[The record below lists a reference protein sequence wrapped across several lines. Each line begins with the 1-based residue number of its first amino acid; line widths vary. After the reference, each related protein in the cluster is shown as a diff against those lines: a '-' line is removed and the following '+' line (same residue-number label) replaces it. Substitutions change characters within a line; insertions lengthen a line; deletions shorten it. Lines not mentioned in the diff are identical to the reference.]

1 MYQRSILVLTLLTVI
16 LVIVPM
22 HASAQ
27 SENMMATVE
36 TKSGNFVI
44 EFFPDVAPS
53 HVNNF
58 ITLSQDGFYDGT
70 VFHRVINGFMIQ
82 GGDPNTKDPELISLW
97 GTGGPDHS
105 VDAEFNDISHERGIV
120 SMARSSN
127 PNSAGSQFFI
137 VHEDASFL
145 DGQYTVF
152 GRIVG
157 DESFTT
163 LDNIANMDTLPSDV
177 PVDWQNT
184 EIISITFEENM
195 MSEEMNDG
203 GGCLIATAAFGS
215 EMAPQVQSLREV
227 RDNIILETESG
238 KTFMTSF
245 NHVYYAFSPAMA
257 DLERKDPMVRDT
269 VRAVITPMI
278 ASLTIFENIEINS
291 EVDVITYGVLVILA
305 NIIMYV
311 GTPLIALYILKQYL
325 SRMSKN
331 KKYITA

>member
-305 NIIMYV
+305 NIIMYE
-311 GTPLIALYILKQYL
+311 
-325 SRMSKN
+325 MD
-331 KKYITA
+331 